1 MTLWGGGERD
11 SWPLSVHSFSF
22 RGQLVLPG
30 PPSVVLWTVC
40 ACVSALSRVIAV
52 WQRAWPSLARG
63 ICRLVCVV
71 PECPCFLAAQTSPL
85 SSFFV
90 LSYWLLFNN
99 SVQMRKC
106 QRPFKALVMF
116 LVFFFLVMIS
126 SMQTFCPLN
135 PPSKKKIKKN
145 WGFLSLCW
153 PKLVECYTGKST
165 LKKKNIPADILVP
178 DINLEFFSSKILGER
193 VLGCMF
199 RLKSD
204 FCAL

>member
-1 MTLWGGGERD
+1 MTLWGGGERERD

-30 PPSVVLWTVC
+30 PPSVVLRTVC

-63 ICRLVCVV
+63 TCRLVCVV

-116 LVFFFLVMIS
+116 LVFFLIMIS

-135 PPSKKKIKKN
+135 APPKKK
-145 WGFLSLCW
+145 
-153 PKLVECYTGKST
+153 
-165 LKKKNIPADILVP
+165 KKK
-178 DINLEFFSSKILGER
+178 KKKLGIF
-193 VLGCMF
+193 VTL
-199 RLKSD
+199 LT
-204 FCAL
+204 

>member
-1 MTLWGGGERD
+1 M
-11 SWPLSVHSFSF
+11 
-22 RGQLVLPG
+22 LPG

-116 LVFFFLVMIS
+116 LVFFFS
-126 SMQTFCPLN
+126 N
-135 PPSKKKIKKN
+135 DIKH
-145 WGFLSLCW
+145 
-153 PKLVECYTGKST
+153 
-165 LKKKNIPADILVP
+165 ADILSIEP
-178 DINLEFFSSKILGER
+178 PLQKKKKKLG
-193 VLGCMF
+193 
-199 RLKSD
+199 D
-204 FCAL
+204 FCHFVDLNW